1 MGELNAVHELQ
12 LIETL
17 LAQVGSQCR
26 GDDDV
31 PFIVILHARKN
42 PEAESLFES
51 LTWRKR
57 VKLIHGDGMNESDMR
72 RAGVARARSIF
83 LLSDRTQGSAQQADA
98 EVSAKAPETG
108 PTKQTHGRGSKRPKN
123 VTVFAHAHRKTGAL
137 FLSAAFR
144 VQAHLVSHGR
154 VGLACAA
161 LLLSAGCVAN
171 LGDEFLRTR
180 CLQVCAAN
188 ASDERE
194 TV

>member
-1 MGELNAVHELQ
+1 MHELQ

-72 RAGVARARSIF
+72 RAGVARAPRAP
-83 LLSDRTQGSAQQADA
+83 RATRVTPAWPTRAQASGCRA
-98 EVSAKAPETG
+98 EASTSPSPKARGAKVST
-108 PTKQTHGRGSKRPKN
+108 SPKN
-123 VTVFAHAHRKTGAL
+123 SRREGRPDAPHDAM
-137 FLSAAFR
+137 FLH
-144 VQAHLVSHGR
+144 Q
-154 VGLACAA
+154 
-161 LLLSAGCVAN
+161 
-171 LGDEFLRTR
+171 
-180 CLQVCAAN
+180 
-188 ASDERE
+188 
-194 TV
+194 